1 MEFNTPIK
9 EYQVAQALLFT
20 KYRSILIIPDYIAVV
35 DNEVVGWYDISFSN
49 KQMHPH
55 TGTLGISVL
64 KSYRSKTVR
73 KALLQAA
80 LIRRRL
86 KIEGIHKK
94 Q

>member
-1 MEFNTPIK
+1 MHRPYFSLNI
-9 EYQVAQALLFT
+9 VLL
-20 KYRSILIIPDYIAVV
+20 SIPYYIAIVG
-35 DNEVVGWYDISFSN
+35 NKIVGWCDISFSN
-49 KQMHPH
+49 KQTYPH

>member
-1 MEFNTPIK
+1 M
-9 EYQVAQALLFT
+9 Y
-20 KYRSILIIPDYIAVV
+20 
-35 DNEVVGWYDISFSN
+35 
-49 KQMHPH
+49 PH

-86 KIEGIHKK
+86 KIEGIHKNQYK
-94 Q
+94 NCFIMTLLLN

>member
-1 MEFNTPIK
+1 M
-9 EYQVAQALLFT
+9 Y
-20 KYRSILIIPDYIAVV
+20 
-35 DNEVVGWYDISFSN
+35 
-49 KQMHPH
+49 PH

-64 KSYRSKTVR
+64 KSYRSKTVG

>member
-1 MEFNTPIK
+1 MILVSQINK
-9 EYQVAQALLFT
+9 C
-20 KYRSILIIPDYIAVV
+20 ILIL
-35 DNEVVGWYDISFSN
+35 
-49 KQMHPH
+49 
-55 TGTLGISVL
+55 GTLGISVL